1 MSEKVVVG
9 TRGSK
14 LALAQTEKVVKKL
27 REAGY
32 EVEVRIIKSTGDIM
46 KDRPLYEFKG
56 MGAFV
61 RTLEQAL
68 VKGEI
73 DVAVHSYKDVPSA
86 RMEGTSIA
94 AVLERDSPCDVFI
107 SRDGSKLEE
116 IKPNAVVGT
125 SSLRRRAQL
134 KRIRPDLRF
143 ENLRGNVDTRLRK
156 LREGL
161 YDAIV
166 LAEAG
171 LIRLGLD
178 KEVEYQR
185 LDPETFVPPANQ
197 GIIAV
202 ETREGEENL
211 VEFMNDEK
219 TALEA
224 EVERAVLR
232 ELGIGCAVPAGI
244 YAEYRGKVRLICQIL
259 SPDGEE
265 ELRIDEK
272 LNPENA
278 VEEAREVAR
287 NLKDEIDTIL
297 RPRSS

>member
-14 LALAQTEKVVKKL
+14 LALAQTERVVKKL

-68 VKGEI
+68 LRGEI

-86 RMEGTSIA
+86 RMERTSIA

-107 SRDGSKLEE
+107 SRDGSRLEE
-116 IKPNAVVGT
+116 IKPNAVIGT

-134 KRIRPDLRF
+134 KMVRPDLRF

-156 LREGL
+156 LREG
-161 YDAIV
+161 YFDAIV

-185 LDPETFVPPANQ
+185 LNPETFVPPANQ

-202 ETREGEENL
+202 ETREGEEEL
-211 VEFMNDEK
+211 VEFMNDER

-259 SPDGEE
+259 TTDGREVVKVEE
-265 ELRIDEK
+265 T
-272 LNPENA
+272 LNPSSA
-278 VEEAREVAR
+278 VEEAREIAKDIRKGWDLNAR
-287 NLKDEIDTIL
+287 
-297 RPRSS
+297 